1 MPPAPPEAHP
11 ASAMASTPVQRTTPA
26 TSPLAVVSL
35 ISGILGLTIAW
46 GLGSMVA
53 IITGTMALREIRTQP
68 EAMAGEG
75 TARAGVV
82 LGWVG
87 LGLTVLVLC
96 AFCAFFLLLVPAFG
110 LLSRT
115 AEPTSQLLR
124 GMLVA

>member
-1 MPPAPPEAHP
+1 
-11 ASAMASTPVQRTTPA
+11 MASTPAQRTSPG

-35 ISGILGLTIAW
+35 IAGILGVTIAW
-46 GLGSMVA
+46 GLGSLVA

-87 LGLTVLVLC
+87 IGLTVLVLC
-96 AFCAFFLLLVPAFG
+96 AFCAFFLLLVPAYG

-115 AEPTSQLLR
+115 AEPTSLWL
-124 GMLVA
+124 GMFLAA

>member
-1 MPPAPPEAHP
+1 MTSAPVRP
-11 ASAMASTPVQRTTPA
+11 ASSG

-35 ISGILGLTIAW
+35 IAGILGLTIAW
-46 GLGSMVA
+46 GLGSLVA

-68 EAMAGEG
+68 ESTGGEG

-87 LGLTVLVLC
+87 IGLTVLVLC
-96 AFCAFFLLLVPAFG
+96 AFCAFFLLLVPAYG

-115 AEPTSQLLR
+115 AEPTSHWL
-124 GMLVA
+124 GMVLAA

>member
-1 MPPAPPEAHP
+1 MAP
-11 ASAMASTPVQRTTPA
+11 STPVQRTSPA

-35 ISGILGLTIAW
+35 IAGILGLTIAW
-46 GLGSMVA
+46 GLGSLVA

-68 EAMAGEG
+68 EATGGEG

-87 LGLTVLVLC
+87 LGLTVLVVC
-96 AFCAFFLLLVPAFG
+96 AFCAFFLLLVPAYG

-115 AEPTSQLLR
+115 AEPTSQWL
-124 GMLVA
+124 GMILAA

>member
-1 MPPAPPEAHP
+1 M
-11 ASAMASTPVQRTTPA
+11 SSTPVQRPSPA

-35 ISGILGLTIAW
+35 VAGILGLTIAL
-46 GLGSMVA
+46 GLGSLVA
-53 IITGTMALREIRTQP
+53 VITGTMALREIRNQP
-68 EAMAGEG
+68 EAMGGEG

-87 LGLTVLVLC
+87 IGLTVLLVC